1 MQLGKILFRLE
12 LRPKIYIPYF
22 MSPNKNI
29 SSSVLYDIRVLY
41 RVSMYVTSSSTTT
54 TFIGYLLKTSSS

>member
-1 MQLGKILFRLE
+1 MQLSKILFRLE

-41 RVSMYVTSSSTTT
+41 RVSMYVTSSSST
-54 TFIGYLLKTSSS
+54 TFIRYLLKTSSS

>member
-22 MSPNKNI
+22 MSPNKNL

-41 RVSMYVTSSSTTT
+41 RVSMYVT
-54 TFIGYLLKTSSS
+54 K